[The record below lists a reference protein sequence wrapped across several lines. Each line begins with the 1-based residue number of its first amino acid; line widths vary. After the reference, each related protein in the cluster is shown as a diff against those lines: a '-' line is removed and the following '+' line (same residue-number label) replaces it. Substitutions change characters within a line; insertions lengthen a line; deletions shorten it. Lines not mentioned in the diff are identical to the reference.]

1 MKKNL
6 TLFMVLLA
14 AVAMTGCSSDELGE
28 FNANGDFVVKG
39 NNPPSKDEF
48 QRIVDGYGWR
58 EDETHE
64 VTRDGKWSSED
75 YWNNRVGGAPS
86 SYAFSSNTA
95 TRFVWLDAVPA
106 SVYYDRPLRYDE
118 ASGKVYF
125 GDNEAFT
132 VISASDDEITIVK
145 PGGIRGGDDSKIYL
159 YIKLRRMTA
168 EELKAHQEKYWV
180 NGDDINR
187 EMTEED
193 LCHKWVV
200 TRIPGLIVN
209 REGDRHNDRHY
220 IRFMPDGTVEGKYD
234 NAHFKG
240 TYTCKY
246 DAPDEMQMPTLGWET
261 RFKVEITPDADGGSW
276 PGCFRNF
283 DQGVY
288 AIIRNACYLAILTQG
303 ENDPYQFIRGFD
315 D

>member
-14 AVAMTGCSSDELGE
+14 AVMMTGCSSDELGE

-39 NNPPSKDEF
+39 NNPPSKTDF
-48 QRIVDGYGWR
+48 LRIVDGYGWR

-64 VTRDGKWSSED
+64 VTSDGKWKSED
-75 YWNNRVGGAPS
+75 YWEERIGGGPT
-86 SYAFSSNTA
+86 SYAFSGNTA

-106 SVYYDRPLRYDE
+106 SAYYDRPLRYDE

-180 NGDDINR
+180 NGDDIDR
-187 EMTEED
+187 TITEED
-193 LCHKWVV
+193 IFHKWVV
-200 TRIPGLIVN
+200 TQCPGLIIN
-209 REGDRHNDRHY
+209 REGDRSNDRHY

-234 NAHFKG
+234 NTHFKG
-240 TYTCKY
+240 TYTCELVHTDTPSFRGEENSLKI
-246 DAPDEMQMPTLGWET
+246 Q
-261 RFKVEITPDADGGSW
+261 ITPDADGGQW
-276 PGCFRNF
+276 PGCFKDF
-283 DQGVY
+283 DQGLTGY
-288 AIIRNACYLAILTQG
+288 IIYGSHLTITIPP
-303 ENDPYQFIRGFD
+303 DDFTWQFVRGYD
-315 D
+315 E

>member
-14 AVAMTGCSSDELGE
+14 AVMMTGCSDELGE
-28 FNANGDFVVKG
+28 FNENGEFVVKG
-39 NNPPSKDEF
+39 NNPPSKTDF
-48 QRIVDGYGWR
+48 LRIVDGYGWL
-58 EDETHE
+58 EAETHE
-64 VTRDGKWSSED
+64 VTSDGKWKSED

-86 SYAFSSNTA
+86 AYAFSGNTA

-132 VISASDDEITIVK
+132 VIFASDEVITIVK
-145 PGGIRGGDDSKIYL
+145 PGGIRGGDNSKIYL

-168 EELKAHQEKYWV
+168 EELKECQERYWV
-180 NGDDINR
+180 NGDDIYR
-187 EMTEED
+187 TMTEED
-193 LCHKWVV
+193 ICHKWVA
-200 TRIPGLIVN
+200 TRIPGIIVN
-209 REGDRHNDRHY
+209 SEGDRSNDRHY

-240 TYTCKY
+240 TYTCEPSHDITAY
-246 DAPDEMQMPTLGWET
+246 IGSLGNS
-261 RFKVEITPDADGGSW
+261 FNIQITPDADGGAW
-276 PGCFRNF
+276 PGCFKNY
-283 DQGVY
+283 DQGITG
-288 AIIRNACYLAILTQG
+288 IIYHGSQLIIVLPPDNFTC
-303 ENDPYQFIRGFD
+303 QFIRGYD